1 MKEQPSLDVP
11 DFQKMVESLC
21 AEAVADFAAARS
33 RLERLRRV
41 GPDDDRDGA
50 APHRG

>member
-1 MKEQPSLDVP
+1 MKDQPALKVP

-21 AEAVADFAAARS
+21 AEAVADFSAARS

-41 GPDDDRDGA
+41 GPDDEQNA
-50 APHRG
+50 AG